1 MKTATLFA
9 FLLLAP
15 VTFGQNAAAPQ
26 PAPAKMQEQT
36 TKLAVK
42 VDPEK
47 EAAIRKL
54 FDVAGTK
61 ANLEKILAGMTENMK
76 PMFSKMLPPGDYQ
89 EKLIP
94 LFFERFQ
101 SKVKTEDL
109 LNLTVSIYDKYFSK
123 EEIEGL
129 TQFYQTPLGK
139 KVLSVL
145 PQVLIE
151 SQAAGMK
158 MGEEAGR
165 QSMMEVLAE
174 HPELR
179 KALEEAG
186 SRKN

>member
-1 MKTATLFA
+1 VKIAASFV

-15 VTFGQNAAAPQ
+15 MAFGQNAATPQ

-36 TKLAVK
+36 TKPALK

-54 FDVAGTK
+54 FEVAGTK
-61 ANLEKILAGMTENMK
+61 ANVEKVIADLTENMK
-76 PMFSKMLPPGDYQ
+76 PTFSKLLPPGDYR

-101 SKVKTEDL
+101 SKVKTDDL
-109 LNLTVSIYDKYFSK
+109 LNLTLTIYDKYFSK
-123 EEIEGL
+123 EEIDGL
-129 TQFYQTPLGK
+129 TQFYQTSLGK

-165 QSMMEVLAE
+165 QSMLEVLAE
-174 HPELR
+174 HPDLR

-186 SRKN
+186 ARKN